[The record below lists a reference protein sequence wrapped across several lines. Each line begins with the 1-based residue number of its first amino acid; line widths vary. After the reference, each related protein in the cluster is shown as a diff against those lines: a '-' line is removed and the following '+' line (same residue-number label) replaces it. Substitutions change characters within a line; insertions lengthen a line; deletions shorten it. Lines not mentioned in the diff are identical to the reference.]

1 MLLIIVD
8 VPAAKAKAAKA
19 LKASKAPKASKAKWV
34 YICEFYLHF

>member
-19 LKASKAPKASKAKWV
+19 LKASKGFKGQVSI
-34 YICEFYLHF
+34 YI